1 MRQTD
6 QSPAFVAYYRVS
18 TDKQGR
24 SGLGLEAQ
32 RETVSRTIGREGGR
46 LVAEFVE
53 VESGADN
60 TRPKLAEALASA
72 RAQGAIL
79 IVAKLDRL
87 ARDAQFLLSIVDGS
101 GEAGLRFCDLPDIP
115 AGPFGKFMVTM
126 IAAVAELERGM
137 ISQRTRDALQ
147 AAKARGVQLGNPQL
161 RAGSPEMAA
170 VARKARQ
177 AKVRA
182 KASDVMVYVRAAQK
196 AGATSLR
203 EIAEALEARGVRTAR
218 GGRNWSPSQVSRVM
232 AQAEGVTP

>member
-32 RETVSRTIGREGGR
+32 RETVARTVERERGR

-60 TRPKLAEALASA
+60 SRPRLAEALASA
-72 RAQGAIL
+72 RAHGAVL

-87 ARDAQFLLSIVDGS
+87 TRDAQFLLSIVDGT
-101 GEAGLRFCDLPDIP
+101 GEAGLRFCDFPDLP
-115 AGPFGKFMVTM
+115 AGPFGKLMVTM
-126 IAAVAELERGM
+126 LAAFAEFERGM

-161 RAGSPEMAA
+161 KAGSAEAA
-170 VARKARQ
+170 TVARKARQ
-177 AKVRA
+177 TKA
-182 KASDVMVYVRAAQK
+182 KARAADVMVYVRAAQK
-196 AGATSLR
+196 AGASSLR

-218 GGRNWSPSQVSRVM
+218 GGQRWSPSQVARVIES
-232 AQAEGVTP
+232 AGA